1 MTAVDLIRRAMDAGI
16 IMTVGQDGRLQLRAA
31 QPPAADLLAELVAL
45 KVEIIATLRAT
56 NDPQP
61 ACVWLHLLEL
71 NDGRLIQRIANLNTA
86 MVERDAR
93 RQYGNVLLRV
103 VAVPGIERCL
113 NEGEIAQALAGVE
126 VPAPA
131 ARSVPSSVLLTRV
144 ARLLGI
150 RPAEL
155 LDRGYLEPHD
165 LTELAGTDAETL
177 AEHIRSSPAWVNRSS
192 GPPPVELAPNA
203 GIVSRNS

>member
-1 MTAVDLIRRAMDAGI
+1 MTAVDLIRRAMEAGI

-31 QPPAADLLAELVAL
+31 QPPSADLLAELVAL
-45 KVEIIATLRAT
+45 KVEIIASLRAA

-61 ACVWLHLLEL
+61 ACAWLHLLVL
-71 NDGRLIQRIANLNTA
+71 TDGRVIQRTADLSTA

-93 RQYGNVLLRV
+93 RQYGDVLLRV

-131 ARSVPSSVLLTRV
+131 ARSVPSSVLLPRV

-177 AEHIRSSPAWVNRSS
+177 VGHIRGSPAWVNRSS
-192 GPPPVELAPNA
+192 GQLSVE
-203 GIVSRNS
+203 

>member
-31 QPPAADLLAELVAL
+31 QPPSADLLAELVAL
-45 KVEIIATLRAT
+45 KVDVIATLRAT
-56 NDPQP
+56 NAPQP
-61 ACVWLHLLEL
+61 ACVWLHLLVL
-71 NDGRLIQRIANLNTA
+71 NDGRVIQSTAKRSTA

-93 RQYGNVLLRV
+93 RQYGNALLGV

-113 NEGEIAQALAGVE
+113 NAGEIAQALAGVE

-131 ARSVPSSVLLTRV
+131 ARSVPSSILQTRV

-165 LTELAGTDAETL
+165 LTELASTDAETL
-177 AEHIRSSPAWVNRSS
+177 VGHIRGSPAWVNRSS
-192 GPPPVELAPNA
+192 AQLSVE
-203 GIVSRNS
+203 

>member
-1 MTAVDLIRRAMDAGI
+1 
-16 IMTVGQDGRLQLRAA
+16 MTVGQDGRLQLRAA
-31 QPPAADLLAELVAL
+31 QPPSADLLAELVAL
-45 KVEIIATLRAT
+45 KVEIIASLRAA

-61 ACVWLHLLEL
+61 ACAWLHLLVL
-71 NDGRLIQRIANLNTA
+71 TDGRVIQRTADLSTA

-93 RQYGNVLLRV
+93 RQYGDVLLRV

-126 VPAPA
+126 ISAPA

-177 AEHIRSSPAWVNRSS
+177 VGHIRGSPAWVNRAS
-192 GPPPVELAPNA
+192 GQLSIESPSNA
-203 GIVSRNS
+203 GIVSRHR

>member
-31 QPPAADLLAELVAL
+31 QPPPADLLTELATL

-61 ACVWLHLLEL
+61 ACIWLHLLVL
-71 NDGRLIQRIANLNTA
+71 NDGRVIQRTANLNTA

-93 RQYGNVLLRV
+93 LQYGNVLLRV

-113 NEGEIAQALAGVE
+113 NEGAIAQALAGVE

-131 ARSVPSSVLLTRV
+131 ARSVPSSILQNRV

-192 GPPPVELAPNA
+192 GRLSVELSSNA
-203 GIVSRNS
+203 GIVSRHR

>member
-1 MTAVDLIRRAMDAGI
+1 MTAVDLIRRAMEAGI

-31 QPPAADLLAELVAL
+31 QPPSADLLAELVAL
-45 KVEIIATLRAT
+45 KVEIIASLRAA

-61 ACVWLHLLEL
+61 ACAWLHLLVL
-71 NDGRLIQRIANLNTA
+71 TDGRVIQRTADLSTA

-93 RQYGNVLLRV
+93 RQYGDVLLRV

-126 VPAPA
+126 ISAPA

-177 AEHIRSSPAWVNRSS
+177 VGHIRGSPAWVNRSS
-192 GPPPVELAPNA
+192 AQLSVE
-203 GIVSRNS
+203 

>member
-1 MTAVDLIRRAMDAGI
+1 MTAVDLIRRATEAGI

-45 KVEIIATLRAT
+45 KFDVIATLRAT
-56 NDPQP
+56 NAPQP
-61 ACVWLHLLEL
+61 ACVWLHLLVL
-71 NDGRLIQRIANLNTA
+71 NDGRVIQSTAKRSTA

-93 RQYGNVLLRV
+93 RQYGDVLLRV

-131 ARSVPSSVLLTRV
+131 ARSVPSSVLLPRV

-165 LTELAGTDAETL
+165 LTELAGADAETL
-177 AEHIRSSPAWVNRSS
+177 VWHIRDSPAWVNRSS
-192 GPPPVELAPNA
+192 GRLSVE
-203 GIVSRNS
+203 

>member
-1 MTAVDLIRRAMDAGI
+1 MTAVDLIRRAMEAGI

-31 QPPAADLLAELVAL
+31 QPPSADLLAELVAL
-45 KVEIIATLRAT
+45 KVEIIASLRAA

-61 ACVWLHLLEL
+61 ACAWLHLLVL
-71 NDGRLIQRIANLNTA
+71 TDGRVIQRTADLSTA

-93 RQYGNVLLRV
+93 RQYGDVLLRV

-126 VPAPA
+126 ISAPA

-177 AEHIRSSPAWVNRSS
+177 VGHIRGSPAWVNRAS
-192 GPPPVELAPNA
+192 GQLSIESPSNA
-203 GIVSRNS
+203 GIVSRHR

>member
-1 MTAVDLIRRAMDAGI
+1 MTAVDLIRRAMEAGI

-31 QPPAADLLAELVAL
+31 QPPSADLLAELVAL
-45 KVEIIATLRAT
+45 KVEIIASLRAA

-61 ACVWLHLLEL
+61 ACAWLHLLVL
-71 NDGRLIQRIANLNTA
+71 TDGRVIQRTADLSTA

-93 RQYGNVLLRV
+93 RQYGDVLLRV

-126 VPAPA
+126 ISAPA

-165 LTELAGTDAETL
+165 LTELAGADAETL
-177 AEHIRSSPAWVNRSS
+177 VWHIRDSPAWVNRSS
-192 GPPPVELAPNA
+192 GRLSVE
-203 GIVSRNS
+203 

>member
-1 MTAVDLIRRAMDAGI
+1 MTAVDLIRRATEAGI

-31 QPPAADLLAELVAL
+31 QPPSADLLAELVAL
-45 KVEIIATLRAT
+45 QFDVIATLRAT
-56 NDPQP
+56 NAPQP
-61 ACVWLHLLEL
+61 ACVWLHLLVL
-71 NDGRLIQRIANLNTA
+71 NDGRVIQSTAKRSTA

-93 RQYGNVLLRV
+93 RQYGNALLGV

-113 NEGEIAQALAGVE
+113 NAGEIAQALAGVE

-131 ARSVPSSVLLTRV
+131 ARSVPSSVLLPRV

-165 LTELAGTDAETL
+165 LTELAGADAETL
-177 AEHIRSSPAWVNRSS
+177 VWHIRDSPAWVNRSS
-192 GPPPVELAPNA
+192 GRLSVE
-203 GIVSRNS
+203 

>member
-31 QPPAADLLAELVAL
+31 QPPSADLLAELVAL
-45 KVEIIATLRAT
+45 KVEIIASLRAT

-61 ACVWLHLLEL
+61 ACVWLYLLEL
-71 NDGRLIQRIANLNTA
+71 NDGRVIQRAANRSTA
-86 MVERDAR
+86 IVERDAR
-93 RQYGNVLLRV
+93 EQYGDALRRV

-113 NEGEIAQALAGVE
+113 DEGAIAQALAGVE
-126 VPAPA
+126 VPVPA
-131 ARSVPSSVLLTRV
+131 GRSVPSSVLQTRV

-177 AEHIRSSPAWVNRSS
+177 VGHIRGSPAWVNRSS
-192 GPPPVELAPNA
+192 GQLSVE
-203 GIVSRNS
+203 

>member
-1 MTAVDLIRRAMDAGI
+1 MTAVDLIRRATEAEI

-45 KVEIIATLRAT
+45 KVQIIASLRAA
-56 NDPQP
+56 NAPQP
-61 ACVWLHLLEL
+61 ACVWLHLLVL
-71 NDGRLIQRIANLNTA
+71 NDGRVIQSTAKRSTA

-93 RQYGNVLLRV
+93 RQYGNALLRV
-103 VAVPGIERCL
+103 VAVPGLERCL

-131 ARSVPSSVLLTRV
+131 ARSVPSSVLLPRV

-165 LTELAGTDAETL
+165 LTELAGADAETL
-177 AEHIRSSPAWVNRSS
+177 VWHIRDSPAWVNRSS
-192 GPPPVELAPNA
+192 GRLSVE
-203 GIVSRNS
+203 

>member
-1 MTAVDLIRRAMDAGI
+1 MTAVDLIRRATEAGI

-31 QPPAADLLAELVAL
+31 QPPSADLLAELVAL
-45 KVEIIATLRAT
+45 KVEIIASLRAA

-61 ACVWLHLLEL
+61 ACAWLHLLVL
-71 NDGRLIQRIANLNTA
+71 TDGRVIQRTADLSTA

-93 RQYGNVLLRV
+93 RQYGDVLLRV

-126 VPAPA
+126 ISAPA

-177 AEHIRSSPAWVNRSS
+177 VGHIRGSPAWVNRSS
-192 GPPPVELAPNA
+192 AQLSVE
-203 GIVSRNS
+203 

>member
-1 MTAVDLIRRAMDAGI
+1 MTAVDLIRRATEAGI

-45 KVEIIATLRAT
+45 KFDVIATLRAT
-56 NDPQP
+56 NAPQP
-61 ACVWLHLLEL
+61 ACVWLHLLVL
-71 NDGRLIQRIANLNTA
+71 NDGRVIQSTAKRSTA

-93 RQYGNVLLRV
+93 RQYGNALLGV

-113 NEGEIAQALAGVE
+113 NAGEIAQALAGVE

-131 ARSVPSSVLLTRV
+131 ARSVPSSVLLPRV

-165 LTELAGTDAETL
+165 LTELAGADAETL
-177 AEHIRSSPAWVNRSS
+177 VWHIRDSPAWVNRSS
-192 GPPPVELAPNA
+192 GRLSVE
-203 GIVSRNS
+203 

>member
-1 MTAVDLIRRAMDAGI
+1 MTAVDLIRRAMEAGI

-31 QPPAADLLAELVAL
+31 QPPSADLLAELVAL
-45 KVEIIATLRAT
+45 KVEIIASLRAA

-61 ACVWLHLLEL
+61 ACAWLHLLVL
-71 NDGRLIQRIANLNTA
+71 NDGRVIQRTA
-86 MVERDAR
+86 DLGTAVIERDAR

-113 NEGEIAQALAGVE
+113 NPGEIAQALAGVA

-131 ARSVPSSVLLTRV
+131 ARSVPSSILQTRV

-150 RPAEL
+150 RAAEL

-165 LTELAGTDAETL
+165 LTELAGTDTETL
-177 AEHIRSSPAWVNRSS
+177 VGHIRGSPAWGNRASDQLS
-192 GPPPVELAPNA
+192 IE
-203 GIVSRNS
+203 

>member
-1 MTAVDLIRRAMDAGI
+1 MTAVDLIRRAMEAGI

-31 QPPAADLLAELVAL
+31 QPPSADLLAELVAL
-45 KVEIIATLRAT
+45 KVEIIASLRAA

-61 ACVWLHLLEL
+61 ACAWLHLLVL
-71 NDGRLIQRIANLNTA
+71 TDGRVIQRTADLSTA

-93 RQYGNVLLRV
+93 RQYGDVLLRV

-126 VPAPA
+126 ISAPA

-177 AEHIRSSPAWVNRSS
+177 VGHIRGSPAWVNRAS
-192 GPPPVELAPNA
+192 GQLSVE
-203 GIVSRNS
+203 

>member
-31 QPPAADLLAELVAL
+31 QPPSADLLAELVAL
-45 KVEIIATLRAT
+45 KVEIIAALRAT

-71 NDGRLIQRIANLNTA
+71 NDGRVIQRAANRSTA
-86 MVERDAR
+86 IVERDAR
-93 RQYGNVLLRV
+93 EQYGDALRRV

-113 NEGEIAQALAGVE
+113 DEGAIAQALAGVE
-126 VPAPA
+126 VPVPA
-131 ARSVPSSVLLTRV
+131 GRSVPSSVLQTRV

-177 AEHIRSSPAWVNRSS
+177 VGHIRSSPAWLNRSS
-192 GPPPVELAPNA
+192 GPQPV
-203 GIVSRNS
+203 